1 MTRQPFANLMR
12 SPCNRRAYVG
22 LLIID
27 SETNMDIVTLLNWAL
42 ALLTIGFGLLGW
54 LMPDYTMRTVDLSD
68 GGSTMGKSEVRAAS
82 GALFVVAGVGALILA
97 TPASYAM
104 IGFIWGGGALGR
116 VTSLVLDGTTRLKW
130 IFFASELAVAAIA
143 LSTNL

>member
-1 MTRQPFANLMR
+1 
-12 SPCNRRAYVG
+12 
-22 LLIID
+22 
-27 SETNMDIVTLLNWAL
+27 MDIITLLNWAL

-104 IGFIWGGGALGR
+104 IRFLWGGGALGR
-116 VTSLVLDGTTRLKW
+116 VTSLVLDGTTRLK
-130 IFFASELAVAAIA
+130 
-143 LSTNL
+143 